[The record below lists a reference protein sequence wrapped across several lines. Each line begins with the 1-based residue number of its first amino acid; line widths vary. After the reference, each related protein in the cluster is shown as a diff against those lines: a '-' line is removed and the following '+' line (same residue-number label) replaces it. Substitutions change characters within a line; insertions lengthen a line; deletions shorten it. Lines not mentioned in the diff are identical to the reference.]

1 MFMTTMEIENDTP
14 RSNTIKPT
22 SFYSRENE
30 KTKFNWFSYE
40 LSRGVYDAVKN
51 TTGNLLKRY
60 KIGDEELASFSIDFS
75 KKMQNII
82 LQKLAGNIDTIYISY
97 EMVEFYFPD
106 ITEKQVN
113 KILTAISEAWDEL
126 LSICETCSTRCIS
139 EKDLYCTMFDE
150 ESLYGD

>member
-1 MFMTTMEIENDTP
+1 MEIENDTP
-14 RSNTIKPT
+14 RSSTIKPT

-40 LSRGVYDAVKN
+40 LARGVYDAVKN

-82 LQKLAGNIDTIYISY
+82 LQKLAGKIDTIYISY

-106 ITEKQVN
+106 ITDKQIN

-126 LSICETCSTRCIS
+126 LSICETCPTRCIS
-139 EKDLYCTMFDE
+139 EKDVYCTMFDE
-150 ESLYGD
+150 ESSYGDW